1 MHNAVISKYMAFA
14 LVDWEEMASE
24 EFIGAERLDAVAH
37 PGELLGNP
45 GTAIVRYHTR
55 LAW

>member
-1 MHNAVISKYMAFA
+1 MAFA